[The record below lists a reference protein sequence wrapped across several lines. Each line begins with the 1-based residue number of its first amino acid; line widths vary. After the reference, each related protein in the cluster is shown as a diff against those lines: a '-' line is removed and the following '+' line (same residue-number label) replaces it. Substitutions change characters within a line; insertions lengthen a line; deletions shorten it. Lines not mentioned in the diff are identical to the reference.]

1 MNRFDLEQAI
11 MACWNTS
18 DDVKVLSENILDGE
32 EMTDDDIS
40 NTLIGIEHLHNLRM
54 ARLFSIFEEMI
65 KDGKML

>member
-32 EMTDDDIS
+32 KMTNDEIS

-54 ARLFSIFEEMI
+54 DRLFSIFEEMI
-65 KDGKML
+65 RIEKIS

>member
-32 EMTDDDIS
+32 KMTNDEIS

-54 ARLFSIFEEMI
+54 DRLFSIFETMI